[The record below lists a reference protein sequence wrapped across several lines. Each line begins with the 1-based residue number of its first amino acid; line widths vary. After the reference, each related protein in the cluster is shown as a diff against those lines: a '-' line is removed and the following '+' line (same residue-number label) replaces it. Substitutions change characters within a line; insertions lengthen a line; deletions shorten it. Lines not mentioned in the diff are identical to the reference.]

1 MKIRDYS
8 RKDREAVQ
16 NIFTKYWTDEE
27 FLSELSMNLDKGEM
41 HFYVAEKN
49 DGVVGVAGFR
59 EAPEYLRLHAE
70 TENPAELYVV
80 ASKLQNEGI
89 GSMLVQKVIEEAKNL
104 FFTEIE
110 CYSPETHN
118 SSWKFYE
125 KLGFIKHG
133 TIKDPDDGYPGM
145 LWRKLFCSN

>member
-1 MKIRDYS
+1 MKIRDYNE
-8 RKDREAVQ
+8 KDKSAVQ

-27 FLSELSMNLDKGEM
+27 FLSELAKNIDEGKM
-41 HFYVAEKN
+41 HFYIAEK
-49 DGVVGVAGFR
+49 DDEVVGVAGFR
-59 EAPEYLRLHAE
+59 EAPKYLRDYAE
-70 TENPAELYVV
+70 TKNPAELYIV

-89 GSMLVQKVIEEAKNL
+89 GSMLVQKVTEEAKNL

-125 KLGFIKHG
+125 KLGFTRHG
-133 TIKDPDDGYPGM
+133 IIKDPDDGYPGM
-145 LWRKLFCSN
+145 LWRKIIL

>member
-8 RKDREAVQ
+8 EKDKGAVQ
-16 NIFTKYWTDEE
+16 NIFSKYWTDEE
-27 FLSELSMNLDKGEM
+27 FLSELSKNIDDSKM
-41 HFYVAEKN
+41 HFYVAEK
-49 DGVVGVAGFR
+49 DDAVVGVAGFR
-59 EAPEYLRLHAE
+59 EAPKYLRLYAE
-70 TENPAELYVV
+70 TKNPAELYIV

-89 GSMLVQKVIEEAKNL
+89 GSMLVQKVIEEARNL

-125 KLGFIKHG
+125 KLGFTRHG
-133 TIKDPDDGYPGM
+133 IIKDPDDGYPGM
-145 LWRKLFCSN
+145 FWRKIIL

>member
-1 MKIRDYS
+1 MKIRDYNE
-8 RKDREAVQ
+8 KDRNAIQ

-27 FLSELSMNLDKGEM
+27 FLSELVKNIDERKMR
-41 HFYVAEKN
+41 FYVAEK
-49 DGVVGVAGFR
+49 DDAVVGVAGFR
-59 EAPEYLRLHAE
+59 EAPEYLRIYAE
-70 TENPAELYVV
+70 TKNPAELYIV

-89 GSMLVQKVIEEAKNL
+89 GSALVQKVVEDAKNL

-125 KLGFIKHG
+125 KLGFTRHG
-133 TIKDPDDGYPGM
+133 IIRDPDDGYPGM
-145 LWRKLFCSN
+145 LWRKII

>member
-8 RKDREAVQ
+8 ENDRDAVQ

-27 FLSELSMNLDKGEM
+27 FLSELAKNIDERKMR
-41 HFYVAEKN
+41 FYVAEK
-49 DGVVGVAGFR
+49 DDAVVGVAGFR
-59 EAPEYLRLHAE
+59 EAPEYLRVYAE
-70 TENPAELYVV
+70 TKNPAELYIV

-89 GSMLVQKVIEEAKNL
+89 GSALVQKVVEEAKNL

-118 SSWKFYE
+118 RSWKFYE
-125 KLGFIKHG
+125 KLGFTKHG
-133 TIKDPDDGYPGM
+133 IIRDPDDGYPGM
-145 LWRKLFCSN
+145 LWRIRN

>member
-8 RKDREAVQ
+8 EKDKSAVQ

-27 FLSELSMNLDKGEM
+27 FLSELSKNVDDGNM
-41 HFYVAEKN
+41 HFYVAEK
-49 DGVVGVAGFR
+49 DDEVVGVVGFR
-59 EAPEYLRLHAE
+59 EAPDYLRLYAE
-70 TENPAELYVV
+70 TKTPAELYIV

-89 GSMLVQKVIEEAKNL
+89 GSTLVQKVIEEAKNL

-110 CYSPETHN
+110 CYSPETHD

-125 KLGFIKHG
+125 KLGFTMHG
-133 TIKDPDDGYPGM
+133 IIKDPDDGYPGM
-145 LWRKLFCSN
+145 LWRKIIF